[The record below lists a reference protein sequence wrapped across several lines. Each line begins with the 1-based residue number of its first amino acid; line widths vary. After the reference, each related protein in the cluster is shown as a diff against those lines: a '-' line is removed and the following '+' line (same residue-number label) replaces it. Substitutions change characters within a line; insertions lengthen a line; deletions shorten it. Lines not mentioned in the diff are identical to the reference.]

1 MSNRDDSQY
10 FRHYGEID
18 NPTVDMNGQEF
29 NGDSGSTLFDTGV
42 NRRTFM
48 TVLSA
53 SMAMAAASC
62 RRPEHK
68 LVASTNPTEYLV
80 PGLPNFYTSVYQHK
94 NAAIGLVIKTREGRP
109 IKIDGNPKHTASL
122 GRSSAFVQGTLL
134 SLYDP
139 DRIRRPRVNG
149 GDSSINNAANT
160 IAQAIQKTIASGKK
174 AVFLIDEHC
183 SPAYVALC
191 NQLSSVIP
199 GISVITL
206 PTLISNA
213 PLAHDAVFGVNAEL
227 VPDLSKADVIVS
239 VDYDF
244 LGTDKHSVYHT
255 ASFSSNRKP
264 TADSPS
270 MNALHSIEASFSLTG
285 ANADHRHAVQPSEF
299 ESVLA
304 GILSQVYAA
313 KGLAMPSG
321 MQTGANNDAV
331 GKTAKALL
339 SAKNGVV
346 LVGSHLSGK
355 AIAYGQLINQALG
368 SVGEGKPVNLNH
380 RLYNSGDAT
389 ASISAFRSA
398 LKNKEIG
405 SIVYVETNPEYCGD
419 SELKKLLAENVDF
432 SAALSVADHET
443 AQTLCSVSVPTTHY
457 LESWGDA
464 INFDGAYSIQQPI
477 IAPLNQSAISAQ
489 DFMIL
494 VANFINASS
503 FADTPTFYD
512 FIRKMQSD
520 FASKS
525 SWEQLLRDGVH
536 QNTTAFEAGTP
547 GGIAQLSGY
556 SISGGLTLA
565 ITPSYALLDGSQ
577 SNNSW
582 LQELPDPIT
591 KVTWGNVA
599 MMSKQTAES
608 LGAVQGEVLRFSTQA
623 GSIELP
629 VFIQP
634 GMTNNVVSIGLG
646 YGRTSGGK
654 VLEGVGANA
663 YSILTPNAG
672 YYISA
677 KAEKVGRSEKIATTQ
692 GHHAI
697 ERYDKPSPFDNEWK
711 ERTKDIL
718 GVQEGYIT
726 LASLAAA
733 KGGSHEDHGHD
744 AHHIADTL
752 SIVDGF
758 QYTGHRWAMAIDLSA
773 CTGCSACVVACQAEN
788 NIPTVGKKYVA
799 NSREMHWIRIDR
811 YYREDASGN
820 VTTVF
825 QPMLCQHCENAPC
838 ENVCPVAATTHSPE
852 GLNEMT
858 YNRCVGTRYCLNN
871 CPYKVRRFN
880 FLNWHKDKKTP
891 LDMAFN
897 PDVSVR
903 MRGVMEK
910 CTFCVQ
916 RLNEA
921 KMHAKDQGHSR
932 VQDGEVVT
940 ACQQAC
946 PAGAIIFG
954 DVNDSKSAVAKA
966 ATINRGNHSQEYKE
980 KNGAYKV
987 LSELNVRPSVTYLVK
1002 VRNTDQLP
1010 KV

>member
-10 FRHYGEID
+10 FRHYGEIE
-18 NPTVDMNGQEF
+18 NPAADMNGQEF
-29 NGDSGSTLFDTGV
+29 SGDSGSTLFETGV

-62 RRPEHK
+62 RRPEHV
-68 LVASTNPTEYLV
+68 LVASTNPTEYLI
-80 PGLPNFYTSVYQHK
+80 PGLPNYYTSVFQHK

-109 IKIDGNPKHTASL
+109 IKIDGNPKHSASL
-122 GRSSAFVQGTLL
+122 GKSSGYIQGTLL

-160 IAQAIQKTIASGKK
+160 IAQAIQKSISTGKK
-174 AVFLIDEHC
+174 TYIVIDEHC
-183 SPAYVALC
+183 SPAYQALC
-191 NQLSSVIP
+191 NQISTVIS

-206 PTLISNA
+206 PSLISNA
-213 PLAHDAVFGVNAEL
+213 PLANKAVFGVDAEL

-239 VDYDF
+239 VDNDF
-244 LGTDKHSVYHT
+244 LGTDKHTVYYT
-255 ASFSSNRKP
+255 ASFSANRKP
-264 TADSPS
+264 TTESPK
-270 MNALHSIEASFSLTG
+270 MNTLVSIEAGFSLTG
-285 ANADHRHAVQPSEF
+285 ANADHRFAISPSEY

-304 GILSQVYAA
+304 GILTQVYAS
-313 KGLAMPSG
+313 KGISIPAG
-321 MQTGANNDAV
+321 VGNVTNNDAV
-331 GKTAKALL
+331 KKTATALL
-339 SAKNGVV
+339 DSKNGIVM
-346 LVGSHLSGK
+346 VGSHLSAK

-368 SVGEGKPVNLNH
+368 SVGEGKPLNLNH
-380 RLYNSGDAT
+380 RLFNSGDIT
-389 ASISAFRSA
+389 ASVASFRSS

-405 SIVYVETNPEYCGD
+405 SIIYVETNPEYWGD
-419 SELKKLLAENVDF
+419 TELKKLLAENVDF
-432 SAALSVADHET
+432 SASLSVADHET
-443 AQTLCSVSVPTTHY
+443 AQTLCTVSVPTTHY

-464 INFDGAYSIQQPI
+464 VNFDGAYSIQQPI

-489 DFMIL
+489 DFLIL
-494 VANFINASS
+494 TANFINATS

-512 FIRKMQSD
+512 YIRKMQSD
-520 FASKS
+520 VASKS
-525 SWEQLLRDGVH
+525 AWEQLLREGVLAKTSS
-536 QNTTAFEAGTP
+536 NEIGTP
-547 GGIAQLSGY
+547 SGISQLSGQ
-556 SISGGLTLA
+556 SISSGLTVSVS
-565 ITPSYALLDGSQ
+565 PSYALLDGSQ
-577 SNNSW
+577 ANNSW
-582 LQELPDPIT
+582 LQELPDPVT

-599 MMSKQTAES
+599 MMNKKTAES
-608 LGAVQGEVLRFSTQA
+608 LNAVQGEVLRFSTSQ
-623 GSIELP
+623 GSVELP

-634 GMTNNVVSIGLG
+634 GMNNDVVSISLG
-646 YGRTSGGK
+646 YGRTMGGK
-654 VLEGVGANA
+654 VLAGVGANA
-663 YSILTPNAG
+663 FALLSSNSGCYV
-672 YYISA
+672 SA
-677 KAEKVGRSEKIATTQ
+677 KAEKVGRNEKIATTQ

-733 KGGSHEDHGHD
+733 KGATHEEHEHD

-758 QYTGHRWAMAIDLSA
+758 QYTGHRWAMAIDMSA

-932 VQDGEVVT
+932 VQDGDVIT

-946 PAGAIIFG
+946 PAGAIYFG
-954 DVNDSKSAVAKA
+954 NVNDPKSAIAKA
-966 ATINRGNHSQEYKE
+966 NATNRGNHTQEYKE

-987 LSELNVRPSVTYLVK
+987 LSEINVRPSITYLVK

>member
-10 FRHYGEID
+10 FRHYGEIE
-18 NPTVDMNGQEF
+18 NPAADMNGQEF
-29 NGDSGSTLFDTGV
+29 SGDSGSTLFETGV

-62 RRPEHK
+62 RRPEHV
-68 LVASTNPTEYLV
+68 LVASTNPTEYLI
-80 PGLPNFYTSVYQHK
+80 PGLPNYYTSVFQHK

-109 IKIDGNPKHTASL
+109 IKIDGNPKHSASL
-122 GRSSAFVQGTLL
+122 GKSSGYIQGTLL

-160 IAQAIQKTIASGKK
+160 IAQAIQKSISTGKK
-174 AVFLIDEHC
+174 TYIVIDEHC
-183 SPAYVALC
+183 SPAYQALC
-191 NQLSSVIP
+191 NQISTVIS

-206 PTLISNA
+206 PSLISNA
-213 PLAHDAVFGVNAEL
+213 PLANKAVFGVDAEL

-239 VDYDF
+239 VDNDF
-244 LGTDKHSVYHT
+244 LGTDKHTVYYT
-255 ASFSSNRKP
+255 ASFSANRKP
-264 TADSPS
+264 TTESPT
-270 MNALHSIEASFSLTG
+270 MNTLVSIEAGFSLTG
-285 ANADHRHAVQPSEF
+285 ANADHRFAISPSEY

-304 GILSQVYAA
+304 GILTQVYAS
-313 KGLAMPSG
+313 KGISIPAG
-321 MQTGANNDAV
+321 VGNVTNNDAV
-331 GKTAKALL
+331 KKTATALL
-339 SAKNGVV
+339 GSKNGIVM
-346 LVGSHLSGK
+346 VGSHLSAK

-368 SVGEGKPVNLNH
+368 SVGEGKPLNLNH
-380 RLYNSGDAT
+380 RLFNSGDIT
-389 ASISAFRSA
+389 ASVASFRSS

-405 SIVYVETNPEYCGD
+405 SIIYVETNPEYWGD
-419 SELKKLLAENVDF
+419 TELKKLLAENVDF
-432 SAALSVADHET
+432 SASLSVADHET
-443 AQTLCSVSVPTTHY
+443 AQTLCTVSVPTTHY

-464 INFDGAYSIQQPI
+464 VNFDGAYSIQQPI

-489 DFMIL
+489 DFLIL
-494 VANFINASS
+494 TANFINATS

-512 FIRKMQSD
+512 YIRKMQSD
-520 FASKS
+520 VASKS
-525 SWEQLLRDGVH
+525 AWEQLLREGVLAKTSS
-536 QNTTAFEAGTP
+536 NEVGTP
-547 GGIAQLSGY
+547 SGISQLSGQ
-556 SISGGLTLA
+556 SISSGLTVSVS
-565 ITPSYALLDGSQ
+565 PSYALLDGSQ
-577 SNNSW
+577 ANNSW
-582 LQELPDPIT
+582 LQELPDPVT

-599 MMSKQTAES
+599 MMNKKTAES
-608 LGAVQGEVLRFSTQA
+608 LNAVQGEVLRFSTSQ
-623 GSIELP
+623 GSVELP

-634 GMTNNVVSIGLG
+634 GMNNDVVSISLG
-646 YGRTSGGK
+646 YGRTMGGK
-654 VLEGVGANA
+654 VLAGVGANA
-663 YSILTPNAG
+663 FALLSSNSGCYV
-672 YYISA
+672 SA
-677 KAEKVGRSEKIATTQ
+677 KAEKVGRNEKIATTQ

-733 KGGSHEDHGHD
+733 KSATHEEHEHD

-758 QYTGHRWAMAIDLSA
+758 QYTGHRWAMAIDMSA

-932 VQDGEVVT
+932 VQDGDVIT

-946 PAGAIIFG
+946 PAGAIYFG
-954 DVNDSKSAVAKA
+954 NVNDPKSAIAKA
-966 ATINRGNHSQEYKE
+966 NATNRGNHTQEYKE

-987 LSELNVRPSVTYLVK
+987 LSEINVRPSITYLVK

>member
-10 FRHYGEID
+10 FRHYGEIE
-18 NPTVDMNGQEF
+18 NPAADMNGQEF
-29 NGDSGSTLFDTGV
+29 SGDSGSTLFETGV

-62 RRPEHK
+62 RRPEHV
-68 LVASTNPTEYLV
+68 LVASTNPTEYLI
-80 PGLPNFYTSVYQHK
+80 PGLPNYYTSVFQHK

-109 IKIDGNPKHTASL
+109 IKIDGNPKHSASL
-122 GRSSAFVQGTLL
+122 GKSSGYIQGTLL

-160 IAQAIQKTIASGKK
+160 IAQAIQKSISAGKK
-174 AVFLIDEHC
+174 SYIVVDEHC
-183 SPAYVALC
+183 SPAYLALC
-191 NQLSSVIP
+191 NQISTVIP

-206 PTLISNA
+206 PSLISNA
-213 PLAHDAVFGVNAEL
+213 PLANKAVFGVDAEL

-239 VDYDF
+239 VDNDF
-244 LGTDKHSVYHT
+244 LGTDKHTVYYT
-255 ASFSSNRKP
+255 ASFSANRKP
-264 TADSPS
+264 TTDSPT
-270 MNALHSIEASFSLTG
+270 MNTLVSIEAGFTLTG
-285 ANADHRHAVQPSEF
+285 ANADHRFAISPSEY

-304 GILSQVYAA
+304 GILTQVYAS
-313 KGLAMPSG
+313 KGISIPAG
-321 MQTGANNDAV
+321 VGNVTNNDAV
-331 GKTAKALL
+331 KKTATALL
-339 SAKNGVV
+339 GSKNGIVM
-346 LVGSHLSGK
+346 VGSHLSAK

-368 SVGEGKPVNLNH
+368 SVGEGKPLNLNH
-380 RLYNSGDAT
+380 RLFNSGDIT
-389 ASISAFRSA
+389 ASVASFRSS

-405 SIVYVETNPEYCGD
+405 SIIYVETNPEYWGD
-419 SELKKLLAENVDF
+419 TELKKLLAENVDF
-432 SAALSVADHET
+432 SASLSVADHET
-443 AQTLCSVSVPTTHY
+443 AQTLCTVSVPTTHY

-464 INFDGAYSIQQPI
+464 VNFDGAYSIQQPI

-489 DFMIL
+489 DFLIL
-494 VANFINASS
+494 TANFINATS

-512 FIRKMQSD
+512 YIRKMQSD
-520 FASKS
+520 VASKS
-525 SWEQLLRDGVH
+525 AWEQLLREGVLAKT
-536 QNTTAFEAGTP
+536 NSNEVGTP
-547 GGIAQLSGY
+547 SGISQLSGQ
-556 SISGGLTLA
+556 SISSGLTVSVS
-565 ITPSYALLDGSQ
+565 PSYALLDGSQ
-577 SNNSW
+577 ANNSW
-582 LQELPDPIT
+582 LQELPDPVT

-599 MMSKQTAES
+599 MMNKKTAES
-608 LGAVQGEVLRFSTQA
+608 LNAVQGEVLRFSTSQ
-623 GSIELP
+623 GSVELP

-634 GMTNNVVSIGLG
+634 GMNNDVVSISLG
-646 YGRTSGGK
+646 YGRTMGGK
-654 VLEGVGANA
+654 VLAGVGANA
-663 YSILTPNAG
+663 FALLSANSGCYV
-672 YYISA
+672 SA
-677 KAEKVGRSEKIATTQ
+677 KAEKVGRNEKIATTQ

-733 KGGSHEDHGHD
+733 KGATHEEHEHD

-758 QYTGHRWAMAIDLSA
+758 QYTGHRWAMAIDMSA

-932 VQDGEVVT
+932 VQDGDVIT

-946 PAGAIIFG
+946 PAGAIYFG
-954 DVNDSKSAVAKA
+954 NVNDPKSAIAKA
-966 ATINRGNHSQEYKE
+966 NATNRGNHTQEYKE

-987 LSELNVRPSVTYLVK
+987 LSEINVRPSITYLVK

>member
-10 FRHYGEID
+10 FRHYGEIE
-18 NPTVDMNGQEF
+18 NPAADMNGQEF
-29 NGDSGSTLFDTGV
+29 SGDSGSTLFETGV

-62 RRPEHK
+62 RRPEHV
-68 LVASTNPTEYLV
+68 LVASTNPTEYLI
-80 PGLPNFYTSVYQHK
+80 PGLPNYYTSVFQHK

-109 IKIDGNPKHTASL
+109 IKIDGNPKHSASL
-122 GRSSAFVQGTLL
+122 GKSSGYIQGTLL

-160 IAQAIQKTIASGKK
+160 IAQAIQKSISTGKK
-174 AVFLIDEHC
+174 TYIVIDEHC
-183 SPAYVALC
+183 SPAYQALC
-191 NQLSSVIP
+191 NQISTVIS

-206 PTLISNA
+206 PSLISNA
-213 PLAHDAVFGVNAEL
+213 PLANKAVFGVDAEL

-239 VDYDF
+239 VDNDF
-244 LGTDKHSVYHT
+244 LGTDKHTVYYT
-255 ASFSSNRKP
+255 ASFSANRKP
-264 TADSPS
+264 TTESPT
-270 MNALHSIEASFSLTG
+270 MNTLVSIEAGFSLTG
-285 ANADHRHAVQPSEF
+285 ANADHRFAISPSEY

-304 GILSQVYAA
+304 GILTQVYAS
-313 KGLAMPSG
+313 KGISIPAG
-321 MQTGANNDAV
+321 VGNVTNNDAV
-331 GKTAKALL
+331 KKTATALL
-339 SAKNGVV
+339 GSKNGIVM
-346 LVGSHLSGK
+346 VGSHLSAK

-368 SVGEGKPVNLNH
+368 SVGEGKPLNLNH
-380 RLYNSGDAT
+380 RLFNSGDIT
-389 ASISAFRSA
+389 ASVASFRSS

-405 SIVYVETNPEYCGD
+405 SIIYVETNPEYWGD
-419 SELKKLLAENVDF
+419 TELKKLLAENVDF
-432 SAALSVADHET
+432 SASLSVADHET
-443 AQTLCSVSVPTTHY
+443 AQTLCTVSVPTTHY

-464 INFDGAYSIQQPI
+464 VNFDGAYSIQQPI

-489 DFMIL
+489 DFLIL
-494 VANFINASS
+494 TANFINATS

-512 FIRKMQSD
+512 YIRKMQSD
-520 FASKS
+520 VASKS
-525 SWEQLLRDGVH
+525 AWEQLLREGVLAKTSS
-536 QNTTAFEAGTP
+536 NEVGTP
-547 GGIAQLSGY
+547 SGISQLSGQ
-556 SISGGLTLA
+556 SISSGLTVSVS
-565 ITPSYALLDGSQ
+565 PSYALLDGSQ
-577 SNNSW
+577 ANNSW
-582 LQELPDPIT
+582 LQELPDPVT

-599 MMSKQTAES
+599 MMNKKTAES
-608 LGAVQGEVLRFSTQA
+608 LNAVQGEVLRFSTSQ
-623 GSIELP
+623 GSVELP

-634 GMTNNVVSIGLG
+634 GMNNDVVSISLG
-646 YGRTSGGK
+646 YGRTMGGK
-654 VLEGVGANA
+654 VLAGVGANA
-663 YSILTPNAG
+663 FALLSSNSGCYV
-672 YYISA
+672 SA
-677 KAEKVGRSEKIATTQ
+677 KAEKVGRNEKIATTQ

-733 KGGSHEDHGHD
+733 KGATHEEHEHD

-758 QYTGHRWAMAIDLSA
+758 QYTGHRWAMAIDMSA

-932 VQDGEVVT
+932 VQDGDVIT

-946 PAGAIIFG
+946 PAGAIYFG
-954 DVNDSKSAVAKA
+954 NVNDPKSAIAKA
-966 ATINRGNHSQEYKE
+966 NATNRGNHTQEYKE

-987 LSELNVRPSVTYLVK
+987 LSEINVRPSITYLVK